1 MADFPTPR
9 LFDAPAREIPL
20 EFLEELTPQKLEERG
35 YRVVK
40 ISLSYLQPFLY
51 ESPMWQTDGRY
62 SALSILYSIL
72 GLNLY

>member
-40 ISLSYLQPFLY
+40 ISLSYLQPSLY
-51 ESPMWQTDGRY
+51 ESPM
-62 SALSILYSIL
+62 
-72 GLNLY
+72 